1 MHLLCF
7 DYAVTPPP
15 LVLLVDSQILIVTHQ
30 GKTDSC
36 ILLPFRLK
44 NIPRSLCT
52 VGQISLAKETNP
64 PLP

>member
-36 ILLPFRLK
+36 ILLPFCLK

-52 VGQISLAKETNP
+52 VGQILLAKETNP